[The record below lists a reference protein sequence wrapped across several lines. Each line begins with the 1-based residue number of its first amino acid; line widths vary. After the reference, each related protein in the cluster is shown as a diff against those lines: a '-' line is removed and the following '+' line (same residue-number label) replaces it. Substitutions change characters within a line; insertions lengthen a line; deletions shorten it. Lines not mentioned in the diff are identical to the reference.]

1 MKTLMSK
8 SLNSKIDKIINSIQN
23 SIIGEVFHTEISAID
38 KNDLKQITRK
48 KGWLFDWNFES
59 KQEDCFV
66 YKLNILNN
74 PKIIQGIISLS
85 IRTDHIFINLI
96 ENSPF
101 NRGKNKLY
109 IGVPGNL
116 IAFACK
122 LSVDNG
128 FEGFASFISKSQLV
142 NHYRKILGAKHIGGN
157 LMVIDSKSAKKLINN
172 YFDE

>member
-101 NRGKNKLY
+101 NRGKKNYTL
-109 IGVPGNL
+109 G
-116 IAFACK
+116 
-122 LSVDNG
+122 
-128 FEGFASFISKSQLV
+128 
-142 NHYRKILGAKHIGGN
+142 YREI
-157 LMVIDSKSAKKLINN
+157 
-172 YFDE
+172 